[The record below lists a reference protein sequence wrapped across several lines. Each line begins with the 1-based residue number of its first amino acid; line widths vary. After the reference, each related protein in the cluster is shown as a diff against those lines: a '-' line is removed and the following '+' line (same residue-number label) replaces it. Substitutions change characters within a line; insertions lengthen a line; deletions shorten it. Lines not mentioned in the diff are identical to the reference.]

1 MQIHPSVWGSLGYYV
16 YAYVD
21 PRDDSIRYIGKGKG
35 DRALAHLSD
44 EGDSEKTRWIKRLNE
59 LNINPRIDILARNLS
74 EKQSFRI
81 ERTLIDAI
89 GIGENRLTNK
99 VRGQGVATGREP
111 ISEIAIKMNP
121 EPLIA
126 HHELMIVRLNK
137 HYRPG
142 LTNMQLYDLSRGV
155 WGVGNRREEVEVVL
169 AMSQGIIRGV
179 YIPQLWHKAGTTEY
193 SHVPRDDVDSEE
205 FKNRWEFTGIIA
217 PPEISKLYL
226 GKDAS
231 SFFKRGNANSFGYIS
246 PEPSN
251 F

>member
-1 MQIHPSVWGSLGYYV
+1 MQIHPSVWDSLGYYV

-21 PRDDSIRYIGKGKG
+21 PRNDLIRYIGKGKG
-35 DRALAHLSD
+35 ERALAHLID
-44 EGDSEKTRWIKRLNE
+44 EGDSQKTRWIKQLKE
-59 LNINPRIDILARNLS
+59 LNIKPRIDILARNLS

-121 EPLIA
+121 EPLIP

-142 LTNMQLYDLSRGV
+142 LTEMQLYDLSRGV
-155 WGVGNRREEVEVVL
+155 WKVGTRREDVEVVL
-169 AMSQGIIRGV
+169 TMSQGIIRGV
-179 YIPQLWHKAGTTEY
+179 FIPELWHKAGTTDY
-193 SHVPRDDVDSEE
+193 SYVPRDDVDSEE
-205 FKNRWEFTGIIA
+205 FKDRWEFTGKVA
-217 PPEISKLYL
+217 PSEISNLYL

-231 SFFKRGNANSFGYIS
+231 DFFKRGNANSFGYLS
-246 PEPSN
+246 PESTGL
-251 F
+251 